1 MGWGCFVGLTLA
13 RDFFFAIAE
22 QGKSGLT
29 HARLRRIPRLFLKVR
44 FSAQPGLFVSSPFA
58 STLMA
63 LSLRNPGSRND
74 VSEASSSIRR
84 LVAVFCMAA
93 GFLASVI
100 LLETHL
106 TDDQTLDQAALAATT
121 DLMPWIRAAVIW
133 LASGLVLVIAVVAL
147 LVRQLPKDAGH

>member
-1 MGWGCFVGLTLA
+1 
-13 RDFFFAIAE
+13 
-22 QGKSGLT
+22 
-29 HARLRRIPRLFLKVR
+29 
-44 FSAQPGLFVSSPFA
+44 
-58 STLMA
+58 MA

-100 LLETHL
+100 LLETVL

-121 DLMPWIRAAVIW
+121 ALMPWIRAAAIW